1 MSEEATS
8 PLSITG
14 EEIRVALHADRVVPL
29 AVANPHGPLG
39 LEQLAAAVASLRES
53 GQSTPNQDRVRRPIE
68 LPLQTWE
75 KLHALAAATSKAG
88 RAPVSTG
95 ELAAAI
101 IEQYVLD
108 AGS

>member
-1 MSEEATS
+1 MLTEEA
-8 PLSITG
+8 
-14 EEIRVALHADRVVPL
+14 IRSALHANQVVPL

-39 LEQLAAAVASLRES
+39 LEQPAAAVATHREAA
-53 GQSTPNQDRVRRPIE
+53 QPNAHPGRVRRPIE

-75 KLHALAAATSKAG
+75 KLHALAAATSQAG
-88 RAPVSTG
+88 TPPVTAG

-108 AGS
+108 AAS